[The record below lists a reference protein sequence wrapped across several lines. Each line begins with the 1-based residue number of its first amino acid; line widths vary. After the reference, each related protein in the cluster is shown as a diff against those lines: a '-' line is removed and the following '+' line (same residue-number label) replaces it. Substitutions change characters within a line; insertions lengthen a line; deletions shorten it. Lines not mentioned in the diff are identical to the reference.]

1 MLIGQDSMLSNFKQF
16 SFGTVNTN
24 VCLLDKF
31 KIVALVLDGNICS
44 VMCNTERTPIASF
57 GNVSVL
63 EQQKIDLKFVFLN
76 WVLLSLFLI
85 CFDLS
90 QINFTSEEY
99 EAIQSALN
107 KKLGPEYI
115 SQRAGAGGQKVSY
128 G

>member
-16 SFGTVNTN
+16 SLGTVNTN
-24 VCLLDKF
+24 VCLHDKF
-31 KIVALVLDGNICS
+31 KIAALVLDGNICS

-85 CFDLS
+85 FDLY
-90 QINFTSEEY
+90 QTNFTSEEY

-115 SQRAGAGGQKVSY
+115 SQRAGAAGQKVSY